1 MFLAVD
7 SSGNFWDGGW
17 WSSQGKEF
25 LSIAALYRSLHD
37 EGSDPTSVMVIET
50 PIYYDTAAA

>member
-7 SSGNFWDGGW
+7 SSGSFWDGLGW
-17 WSSQGKEF
+17 TQKGKEF

>member
-7 SSGNFWDGGW
+7 NSGNFWDGWGW
-17 WSSQGKEF
+17 SQRGREF

-37 EGSDPTSVMVIET
+37 EGSDPENVMVLEI
-50 PIYYDTAAA
+50 PIYATTTA

>member
-7 SSGNFWDGGW
+7 SSGNFWDGW
-17 WSSQGKEF
+17 AWSSQGKEF

>member
-7 SSGNFWDGGW
+7 NSGNFWDGWGW
-17 WSSQGKEF
+17 SQRGREF

-37 EGSDPTSVMVIET
+37 EGSDPENVMVLEI
-50 PIYYDTAAA
+50 PIYDTAA

>member
-7 SSGNFWDGGW
+7 SSGNFWDGWG

-25 LSIAALYRSLHD
+25 LSIDALYRSLHD
-37 EGSDPTSVMVIET
+37 EGSDPDNVMVLEV
-50 PIYYDTAAA
+50 PVYDTAAA